1 MSDVTV
7 KVNNKSVREI
17 RSSKPV
23 VAELERRGRKIVNAA
38 NRTLGENSL
47 RNRIMGRR
55 GRVGY
60 RMSSFQGKRKPQG
73 RWFVQIYT
81 ASNHAKHSCA
91 KHNTLVRVL
100 NETQGTNATA
110 LEDYQP

>member
-1 MSDVTV
+1 MADFTV
-7 KVNNKSVREI
+7 KVNNKALREI

-23 VAELERRGRKIVNAA
+23 VAELERRGRKILNAA

-47 RNRIMGRR
+47 RNRIMDRR

-60 RMSSFQGKRKPQG
+60 RMSSFQGKKKRQG

-81 ASNHAKHSCA
+81 ASNHAKHSEA

-100 NETQGTNATA
+100 NQTQGVNASP
-110 LEDYQP
+110 LQDYDP